1 LHYLTRKQF
10 TRDNSAIILS
20 TGIQLQ
26 KGKMM
31 AITIRDTNEH
41 EQMLSKLKEQTGET
55 TLSKALLKGGYEA
68 IRYRELYL
76 SLKDENQRL
85 QSELYENHKSIS
97 RFFDAL
103 DGLKDTMEKGA

>member
-1 LHYLTRKQF
+1 
-10 TRDNSAIILS
+10 
-20 TGIQLQ
+20 
-26 KGKMM
+26 MM

-68 IRYRELYL
+68 IQYRELYL
-76 SLKDENQRL
+76 SLKEENRRL

-97 RFFDAL
+97 RFFYAL
-103 DGLKDTMEKGA
+103 DGLKYTIEKGA

>member
-1 LHYLTRKQF
+1 
-10 TRDNSAIILS
+10 
-20 TGIQLQ
+20 
-26 KGKMM
+26 M

-41 EQMLSKLKEQTGET
+41 EQMLSKLKEQTRET

-76 SLKDENQRL
+76 SQKEQNQRL
-85 QSELYENHKSIS
+85 QTELYEKHITIS

-103 DGLKDTMEKGA
+103 DGLKDSMQKGA